1 MKPKDD
7 THKLIKK
14 MQIKASA
21 ELDKKVHNDIS
32 SAMAESVVCPNM
44 WRMKLAVA
52 AAIIIAFS
60 VGFFIG
66 QQSKPKQ
73 SANYPV
79 NVAGYTPAVQKA
91 EDTFWQQKAMAA
103 MQPRPY
109 AGKQFKETSLNDTYK
124 QYLKE
129 KHYD

>member
-7 THKLIKK
+7 IHKLIKK

-21 ELDKKVHNDIS
+21 ELDRKVHNDIS
-32 SAMAESVVCPNM
+32 SATAESAVWLNM

-52 AAIIIAFS
+52 AAITIAFGI
-60 VGFFIG
+60 GFFIG

-73 SANYPV
+73 SVNYPV

-91 EDTFWQQKAMAA
+91 KDSFWRQKAMAA

-109 AGKQFKETSLNDTYK
+109 AESQFDKTSLLDAYK

-129 KHYD
+129 KNYD